1 MGDYDLLES
10 LPLSDAEQ
18 NAIRDDAVHSAD
30 FMICRNRIRI
40 RGNTPFPIERFSF
53 MYDPFRLPDQR
64 GEPSLTISCS
74 LGDDARGR
82 NAVVIAG
89 EKVFRVRDK
98 EVIDTFFPLLAYLV
112 FANIRSH
119 YMVHAGCVSR
129 NGQAIIIS
137 GDSGMGKTTLT
148 SHLISRGMGFLS
160 DELAP
165 IHRATGTVD
174 PFPLRL
180 GIRPGPAQELVRD
193 LPGTSVLFD
202 ADDPKKLVDARALG
216 ARPAEQ
222 PLPLH
227 AVVFLSQHASAEVS
241 TPRKFKG
248 AIQLHFMAMTEDFR
262 RDLLE
267 RTGATLLSETASGSR
282 LVSLVLSV
290 PDPSGF
296 LPVLNETVA
305 RHGIP
310 LAGINVENL
319 DPRDFAAKP
328 QLIKLPAVAGVIE
341 LIKKMPSHN
350 KAELIRA
357 EFGGKMPLL
366 IKEVSGLTDRVTFY
380 KLKPGRLDKM
390 IELIE
395 GVP

>member
-1 MGDYDLLES
+1 MGDYDLLEDIQLTDS
-10 LPLSDAEQ
+10 ER
-18 NAIRDDAVHSAD
+18 NAIHEAAIHSAD
-30 FMICRNRIRI
+30 FMICRNRVRI
-40 RGNTPFPIERFSF
+40 GGNTPFPIERFSF
-53 MYDPFRLPDQR
+53 IYDHFRLPDQR
-64 GEPSLTISCS
+64 GEASLTISCS

-82 NAVVIAG
+82 NAIVIVG
-89 EKVFRVRDK
+89 EKAFRVRDK
-98 EVIDTFFPLLAYLV
+98 EVIDTFFPLLAYMV

-119 YMVHAGCVSR
+119 YMIHAGCVSR

-202 ADDPKKLVDARALG
+202 VNDPKKLVDARALG
-216 ARPAEQ
+216 APPVEQ
-222 PLPLH
+222 PVPLH
-227 AVVFLSQHASAEVS
+227 AVVFLSQRASAEVS

-248 AIQLHFMAMTEDFR
+248 AIQLNFMAMTEDFK

-282 LVSLVLSV
+282 LVSLVLNV
-290 PDPSGF
+290 ADPSGF
-296 LPVLNETVA
+296 LPILNETVA

-310 LAGINVENL
+310 LAGIDVENL
-319 DPRDFAAKP
+319 DPRDFAAEP

-350 KAELIRA
+350 KTELIRT

-366 IKEVSGLTDRVTFY
+366 IREVSALADRVTFY
-380 KLKPGRLDKM
+380 KLKPGRLDQM
-390 IELIE
+390 IALIE
-395 GVP
+395 GLP

>member
-1 MGDYDLLES
+1 MGDYDLLEE
-10 LPLSDAEQ
+10 LQLADAER
-18 NAIRDDAVHSAD
+18 NAIHGAAIHSAD

-53 MYDPFRLPDQR
+53 IYDPFRLPDQH
-64 GEPSLTISCS
+64 GEASLIISYS

-82 NAVVIAG
+82 NAIVIVG

-98 EVIDTFFPLLAYLV
+98 EVIDTFFPLLAYMI

-119 YMVHAGCVSR
+119 YMIHAGCVSR

-180 GIRPGPAQELVRD
+180 GIRPGPAHELVRD
-193 LPGTSVLFD
+193 LPGIPVTFD
-202 ADDPKKLVDARALG
+202 NDPKKLVDARVIG
-216 ARPAEQ
+216 AP
-222 PLPLH
+222 PVDKPVPLH
-227 AVVFLSQHASAEVS
+227 AVVFLSQRASAEVS

-248 AIQLHFMAMTEDFR
+248 AIQLNFMAITEDFK

-282 LVSLVLSV
+282 LVSLVLNV
-290 PDPSGF
+290 ADPSGF
-296 LPVLNETVA
+296 LTVLNETVA

-310 LAGINVENL
+310 LAGIDVENL
-319 DPRDFAAKP
+319 DPRDFTTEP
-328 QLIKLPAVAGVIE
+328 QLVKLPAVAGVIE

-350 KAELIRA
+350 KAGLIRT

-366 IKEVSGLTDRVTFY
+366 IREVSTLADHVAFY

-395 GVP
+395 GLP

>member
-1 MGDYDLLES
+1 MGDYELLEN
-10 LPLSDAEQ
+10 LQLADAERD
-18 NAIRDDAVHSAD
+18 AIRSAAIHSAD

-40 RGNTPFPIERFSF
+40 QGNTSFPIERFSF
-53 MYDPFRLPDQR
+53 IYDHFRLPDQR
-64 GEPSLTISCS
+64 GEASLTISCG
-74 LGDDARGR
+74 LGDDARGH
-82 NAVVIAG
+82 NAILIVG
-89 EKVFRVRDK
+89 EKAVRVRDK
-98 EVIDTFFPLLAYLV
+98 AVIDMFFPLLAYLI

-119 YMVHAGCVSR
+119 YMIHAGCVSR
-129 NGQAIIIS
+129 NGRAIIIS

-193 LPGTSVLFD
+193 LPGTRMLFD
-202 ADDPKKLVDARALG
+202 ANDPKKLVDARTLG
-216 ARPAEQ
+216 APPVEQ
-222 PLPLH
+222 PVPLH
-227 AVVFLSQHASAEVS
+227 TVVFLSQRATAEVT

-248 AIQLHFMAMTEDFR
+248 AVEVTFAAMTEEFK

-267 RTGATLLSETASGSR
+267 RTGATLLSETTSAYQ
-282 LVSLVLSV
+282 LVSLVMNV
-290 PDPSGF
+290 ADPSGV
-296 LPVLNETVA
+296 LPILNETVA

-310 LAGINVENL
+310 LTGIDAENF
-319 DPRDFAAKP
+319 DPRDFTAEP

-366 IKEVSGLTDRVTFY
+366 IREVSALADRVAFY
-380 KLKPGRLDKM
+380 KMKPGRLGRM

-395 GVP
+395 GLP